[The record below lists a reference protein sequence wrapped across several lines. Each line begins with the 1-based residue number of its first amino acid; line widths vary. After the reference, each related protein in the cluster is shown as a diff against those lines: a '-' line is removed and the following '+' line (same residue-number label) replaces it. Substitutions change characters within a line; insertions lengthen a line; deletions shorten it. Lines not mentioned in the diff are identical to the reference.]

1 MQLINKPIRNRKNL
15 LTKEKLWVFLK
26 IICLPKMHGTFYKK
40 KIKNMCFILLHTLP
54 VCRKLQTTYF
64 RLSYFLLKLYE
75 IRPLVKGFL
84 HTLQWSVK
92 QVNALFSSYVQN
104 MIKY

>member
-40 KIKNMCFILLHTLP
+40 KIKNMCLFYFA
-54 VCRKLQTTYF
+54 TYTSC
-64 RLSYFLLKLYE
+64 L
-75 IRPLVKGFL
+75 
-84 HTLQWSVK
+84 
-92 QVNALFSSYVQN
+92 
-104 MIKY
+104 

>member
-40 KIKNMCFILLHTLP
+40 KIKNMCFILLHILP
-54 VCRKLQTTYF
+54 VCR
-64 RLSYFLLKLYE
+64 
-75 IRPLVKGFL
+75 
-84 HTLQWSVK
+84 
-92 QVNALFSSYVQN
+92 
-104 MIKY
+104 